1 MHRFLL
7 TPRWVAFHLLVVAG
21 IVAMVNLGFWQLRR
35 LDERQAF
42 NAVVEARYD
51 QPPVSLDTV
60 LDPSAIATTGGI
72 DGQTAALVDD
82 VEWRSV
88 TVSGRYLPDGQIRVV
103 NRSQNGRAGDNLVAP
118 LALDDGRVV
127 YVTRG
132 FVPLGLDDP
141 ALPTTERI
149 TVTGR
154 IRPTSERSGVAARD
168 PAEGILTE
176 VQRLDLVRLAAQV
189 DAPLIAASLDLI
201 ESDPP
206 ETGDLPEPVMR
217 PDLSEG
223 SHLSYAVQWFIFA
236 AAAAAGWVLAVRVSA
251 RRRSPASDP
260 GSSQPTA
267 PSAASD

>member
-1 MHRFLL
+1 VYRFLL

-21 IVAMVNLGFWQLRR
+21 IVAVVNLGFWQLRR

-51 QPPVSLDTV
+51 LDPAPLDSV
-60 LDPSAIATTGGI
+60 LDPSAVVSVDGI
-72 DGQTAALVDD
+72 DTVTAALVAD

-88 TVSGRYLPDGQIRVV
+88 TVTGRYLPGGQIRVV
-103 NRSQNGRAGDNLVAP
+103 NRSQNGRAGDNLVVP
-118 LALDDGRVV
+118 LALDDGRVI

-132 FVPLGLDDP
+132 FVPLGMDDP
-141 ALPTTERI
+141 ALPTTEQV

-168 PAEGILTE
+168 PAEGVLTE
-176 VQRLDLVRLAAQV
+176 VQRLDLVRLAAQI
-189 DAPLIAASLDLI
+189 AGPLVAASLDLI
-201 ESDPP
+201 ASDPP
-206 ETGDLPEPVMR
+206 EAGDLPEPVMR

-251 RRRSPASDP
+251 RRRSHASDL
-260 GSSQPTA
+260 GSSRPTA
-267 PSAASD
+267 PSAASG